1 MQGNNSQQQQPL
13 SSATP
18 SHDIGPS
25 GSLSPASP
33 TLGIDIVERLRSEFE
48 ERHRELEE
56 RHRELEERHREL
68 QLQFQ
73 QTQEELSRQRERNA
87 QMSRLMNLAIDK
99 MRASDSLENLKRSK
113 RLELAEMSNVE
124 RRMVRGFQFILSL
137 NGKIT
142 LPPDYSSQSPPDY
155 EQI

>member
-33 TLGIDIVERLRSEFE
+33 TLDIDIVERLRSEF
-48 ERHRELEE
+48 EE